1 MDAEIGRF
9 SLGLTEPTVT
19 IQNFKLYNPP
29 DFGGTPFLDI
39 REIHVEYDR
48 AALARHEIHLT
59 LLRFNLGE
67 LDIVK
72 NEAGRTNI
80 FSLGVTWPSKKSGGG
95 KSAADFKKQT
105 GFEFKSIDVLNVSV
119 GTVKFI
125 DLKDQRHNRT
135 QKIGLENCV
144 MKNVKS
150 PGRSGRAGGARRVA
164 RRRFFW
170 IVGQPAQARRS
181 EIERPDKLEQCRIP
195 EAIRISLRST
205 GVPPASLDYSS
216 DNSPAAGIG
225 RRSPG
230 LANPVSR
237 QKPPAIFT
245 FSARGF
251 FSNFIAC
258 IVNPS
263 KPPPASS

>member
-1 MDAEIGRF
+1 MKWFFKWLFRLFLLAVVLIVILLLSLNSLVRVYLEHRIRAQTGMDAEIGKF
-9 SLGLTEPTVT
+9 SIGLAEPTVT

-39 REIHVEYDR
+39 REIHAEYDR

-59 LLRFNLGE
+59 LLRFNLSE

-80 FSLGVTWPSKKSGGG
+80 FSLGITLPSKKSGGSKG
-95 KSAADFKKQT
+95 AAEFKKQT

-119 GTVKFI
+119 GTAKFI

-150 PGRSGRAGGARRVA
+150 QADLAGLGVLVALRGGDFFGSLVNLPGHGAL
-164 RRRFFW
+164 
-170 IVGQPAQARRS
+170 G
-181 EIERPDKLEQCRIP
+181 
-195 EAIRISLRST
+195 
-205 GVPPASLDYSS
+205 
-216 DNSPAAGIG
+216 N
-225 RRSPG
+225 
-230 LANPVSR
+230 
-237 QKPPAIFT
+237 
-245 FSARGF
+245 
-251 FSNFIAC
+251 
-258 IVNPS
+258 
-263 KPPPASS
+263 